1 MVAIDGSQV
10 MLPKNKGTID
20 KFGEYTTNFMNGTV
34 VLARLSKAYD
44 VLNNISIDA
53 KLVNTEIGEHS
64 LAKKHLDDLGEGDL
78 ILYDR
83 GYPSYDLFKNNLD
96 KGCQFCAR
104 VAVSNWS
111 VAKRLVESGE
121 REIIAEITPG
131 YEIKK
136 QYRQQGVEFE
146 PIKCR
151 FICIELST
159 GEKEVLITSL
169 LDTEEYPYE
178 LFEELYH
185 LRWGV
190 EESYKIDKH
199 RLELE
204 NFSGTSVVAIMQDF
218 FANILMGNLTAVL
231 SSNLGGEINKKK
243 KRKHEYQVNR
253 TTALSKVKEFLA
265 YLFSSLDVLQFIE
278 MLVGEFLLNV
288 LPIRPGRSFQR
299 KKQKRKRYHKTYLTL

>member
-1 MVAIDGSQV
+1 MS
-10 MLPKNKGTID
+10 
-20 KFGEYTTNFMNGTV
+20 
-34 VLARLSKAYD
+34 
-44 VLNNISIDA
+44 
-53 KLVNTEIGEHS
+53 
-64 LAKKHLDDLGEGDL
+64 
-78 ILYDR
+78 
-83 GYPSYDLFKNNLD
+83 
-96 KGCQFCAR
+96 
-104 VAVSNWS
+104 
-111 VAKRLVESGE
+111 
-121 REIIAEITPG
+121 
-131 YEIKK
+131 
-136 QYRQQGVEFE
+136 
-146 PIKCR
+146 
-151 FICIELST
+151 
-159 GEKEVLITSL
+159 
-169 LDTEEYPYE
+169 
-178 LFEELYH
+178 H
-185 LRWGV
+185 LRCGV